1 MHYPFHLKRSAFLTI
16 GALLVTAMSLGSCSS
31 HKPKLSTQDAIT
43 ENFVELRMQAATVV
57 TDSVRREKY
66 LAATTALED
75 SLRAFDL
82 AASSIVADY
91 QMAFRDYSADKA
103 VLNNLAA
110 KYRAEQS
117 KAIADFVQAH
127 TAMAASVT
135 ADEWKP
141 LAKQEQKL
149 IKSVAAAAARSL
161 E

>member
-1 MHYPFHLKRSAFLTI
+1 MHNPFHLKRTAFLAI
-16 GALLVTAMSLGSCSS
+16 GALLAMSLVSCSS
-31 HKPKLSTQDAIT
+31 HKPKLSTEDAIT
-43 ENFVELRMQAATVV
+43 EGFVELRMEAAKVI

-75 SLRAFDL
+75 GLRAFDQ
-82 AASSIVADY
+82 AASAIVSDY
-91 QMAFRDYSADKA
+91 QKAFRDYNADKT
-103 VLNNLAA
+103 VLNGLAA

-127 TAMAASVT
+127 SAMAASVT